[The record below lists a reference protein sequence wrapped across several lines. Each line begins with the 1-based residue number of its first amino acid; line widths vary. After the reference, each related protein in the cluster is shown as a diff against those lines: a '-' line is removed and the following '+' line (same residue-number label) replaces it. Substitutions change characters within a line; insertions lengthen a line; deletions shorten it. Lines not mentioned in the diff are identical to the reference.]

1 MISGQGADLALKIL
15 AAPLSTKALN
25 LRPPE
30 GVVMV
35 MIGYGDILGAQTPI
49 TWSDDYKIGVE
60 KIDREH
66 EELFNT
72 YGKFIESINSNNAP
86 SSITS
91 TLEIFEDYILY
102 HFSNEESLMLSIG
115 YPDLFSHKLEH
126 LDFRVSVTRFR
137 TAITQGD
144 DINHD
149 FVKFFGHWLISHIM
163 VMDKRISEFI
173 KNSSTA

>member
-60 KIDREH
+60 KIDCEH
-66 EELFNT
+66 EELFN
-72 YGKFIESINSNNAP
+72 A
-86 SSITS
+86 
-91 TLEIFEDYILY
+91 
-102 HFSNEESLMLSIG
+102 
-115 YPDLFSHKLEH
+115 
-126 LDFRVSVTRFR
+126 
-137 TAITQGD
+137 
-144 DINHD
+144 
-149 FVKFFGHWLISHIM
+149 
-163 VMDKRISEFI
+163 
-173 KNSSTA
+173 